1 MTRAKLVPCAAMM
14 SMVAMKICS
23 LHLHHHHHHNRHHYH
38 HSYRHHA
45 YLTGSAAAAATAAS
59 IMSYHIR
66 SECHPSVSKSSR
78 TFSTRNTIVITIHL
92 RSHHPATCVFIATRR
107 SITAHSSHM
116 SHHHYVIPNSRLTLT
131 FSFLIVLLLLHLR
144 SSSSPTPASMCL
156 SAAES
161 MAGSVVYWSS
171 LGFLKDSGFRPTSPC
186 AV

>member
-1 MTRAKLVPCAAMM
+1 
-14 SMVAMKICS
+14 MKICS
-23 LHLHHHHHHNRHHYH
+23 LHLHHHHHNRHHYH

-92 RSHHPATCVFIATRR
+92 RSHHPCVFIATRR